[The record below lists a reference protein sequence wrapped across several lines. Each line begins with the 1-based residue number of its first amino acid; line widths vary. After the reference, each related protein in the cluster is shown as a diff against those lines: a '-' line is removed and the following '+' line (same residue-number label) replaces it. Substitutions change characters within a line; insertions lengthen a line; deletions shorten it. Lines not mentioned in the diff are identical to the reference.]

1 MNTKKLK
8 ILFVTA
14 EMSPF
19 AKTGGLADVAGSLPK
34 AMLELG
40 HDVRVVMPKYQLI
53 EGDFLYVTDFLVQ
66 IENRIE
72 TCIVRKADINFKAG
86 GKKRRLPVY
95 FTDSYKYFDRDGIY
109 GHFDDAE
116 RFAFF
121 CKAAI
126 KMLPLIDFKPDIIH
140 CNDWHTG
147 PICLLLKEQLKNNEF
162 YNRISTVYTV
172 HNLEYQGNFP
182 SYVVNLLNIGY
193 EVFTPEKAEFYGM
206 FSFMKTGIV
215 YADVITTV
223 SSVYAKE
230 IQTPQ
235 YGERL
240 EGLLQKRSEDLFGIL
255 NGIDYEEFNPG
266 TDKAIEHN
274 FGVDN
279 FRDKRLNKIALQ
291 KEIGLPVSSAPMIGL
306 ISRLSGQKGL
316 NFIIDRIGE
325 LMAKDLQFV
334 LLGTGDDYYQDHFRR
349 IAVEY
354 PEKISIHLEFNTK
367 LAQKIYAGSD
377 MFLMPSRFEP
387 CGLGQIISL
396 RYGTIPIVR
405 ATGGLAE
412 TIIDYDADTNRGNG
426 FSFSN
431 FSSDEMLDAIDRAIM
446 VYKEKPDEWGKLVIR
461 ALESDFSWNKSASKY
476 VELYINAMNK
486 RSKR

>member
-1 MNTKKLK
+1 MSVKKLK

-19 AKTGGLADVAGSLPK
+19 AKTGGLADVAASLPK
-34 AMLELG
+34 ALAELG
-40 HDVRVVMPKYQLI
+40 HDVRVVMPKYQSI
-53 EGDFLYVTDFLVQ
+53 EADFRYVMDFPIQ

-72 TCIVRKADINFKAG
+72 TCVVRKVDVNLKG
-86 GKKRRLPVY
+86 TGKKGSLPVY
-95 FTDSYKYFDRDGIY
+95 FADSYKYFDRDGIY
-109 GHFDDAE
+109 GHYDDSE
-116 RFAFF
+116 RFVFF
-121 CKAAI
+121 CKATLNL
-126 KMLPLIDFKPDIIH
+126 LPLINFKPDIIH

-147 PICLLLKEQLKNNEF
+147 PICLLLKEELKDNEF
-162 YNRISTVYTV
+162 YKSISTVYTI
-172 HNLEYQGNFP
+172 HNLEYQGNFH

-193 EVFTPEKAEFYGM
+193 EVFTPEKAEFFGM
-206 FSFMKTGIV
+206 FSFMKTGLV

-240 EGLLQKRSEDLFGIL
+240 DGLLQKRSSDLYGVL

-266 TDKAIEHN
+266 TDRSIEHN

-279 FRDKRLNKIALQ
+279 FQDKKLNKSALQ
-291 KEIGLPVSSAPMIGL
+291 KETGLPQSDVPVIGL

-316 NFIIDRIGE
+316 NLIIDRIDDF
-325 LMAKDLQFV
+325 MARDLQFV

-349 IAVEY
+349 IAAKY
-354 PEKISIHLEFNTK
+354 PEKISINLEFNAK

-412 TIIDYDADTNRGNG
+412 TIIDYDEDTSHGNG

-431 FSSDEMLDAIDRAIM
+431 FSSDDMIDAIDRAIM
-446 VYKEKPDEWGKLVIR
+446 LYKEKPDEWNKLVVR
-461 ALESDFSWNKSASKY
+461 AMKSDFSWNRSAAKY
-476 VELYINAMNK
+476 VELYINAVNK
-486 RSKR
+486 RRD